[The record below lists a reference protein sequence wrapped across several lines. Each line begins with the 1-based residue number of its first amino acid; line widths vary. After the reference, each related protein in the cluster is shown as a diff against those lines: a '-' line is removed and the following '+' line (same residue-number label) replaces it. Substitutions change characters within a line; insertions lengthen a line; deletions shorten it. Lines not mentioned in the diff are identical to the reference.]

1 MEWHRRLFL
10 VFLGPPNEA
19 RVTTTLLICFGLT
32 LINSSLSSLP
42 LRRVSYA
49 AIVHPV
55 EKLPPW
61 PDIHRQSQAGGIA
74 PCHAPFALSVQVLHT
89 HVSLGSG
96 RRGAPSP
103 LDSTIFHFMQVR
115 LILRR
120 PTTGNTSF
128 GQGRGKMR
136 LVDATCSSFE
146 QASQFCRS
154 TPCAATISAPKASV
168 LIVCSRFT
176 AASLAGSMC
185 PGRYLVVVLA
195 SNRCRRTHRNYFV
208 GAGHGLPTPW

>member
-1 MEWHRRLFL
+1 MPLTRTQSKPLDGTYVALQPSSAGTSH
-10 VFLGPPNEA
+10 A
-19 RVTTTLLICFGLT
+19 RISWKWKTWCSVAPGLHY
-32 LINSSLSSLP
+32 LP
-42 LRRVSYA
+42 LHASTSTRLHSSPTHNRQHQFWARSRQDA
-49 AIVHPV
+49 ASRCHM
-55 EKLPPW
+55 LF
-61 PDIHRQSQAGGIA
+61 DISRKGS
-74 PCHAPFALSVQVLHT
+74 AL
-89 HVSLGSG
+89 
-96 RRGAPSP
+96 
-103 LDSTIFHFMQVR
+103 
-115 LILRR
+115 
-120 PTTGNTSF
+120 
-128 GQGRGKMR
+128 
-136 LVDATCSSFE
+136 FE